1 MYVPYKVRNMY
12 CIIVN
17 YTHKHCC
24 QAAETWLHCARNANS
39 YACCASCDTLD
50 CAWNPMSRDL
60 NWFLFHA
67 CACCCCCCMANN
79 CVFVLLFFLL
89 TFLNG
94 SIKYLWLKWILWTY
108 YVIAR
113 NRIKTVIW
121 CIVEFISGD
130 CHYGFTHSVHQFFS
144 IICSHFLSFRCN
156 EFIYIIV
163 SATVWAPA
171 PKLVRVFICIAR
183 NQFKRI
189 FQFLSCWS
197 FFSTICCARPL
208 KLQSHCECVKIL
220 HRAQWLIGIIFF
232 STCFR
237 RHNNHGLPFDRNN
250 FFLLSFYYHF
260 IFLHFFKFTQTH

>member
-1 MYVPYKVRNMY
+1 M
-12 CIIVN
+12 
-17 YTHKHCC
+17 
-24 QAAETWLHCARNANS
+24 L
-39 YACCASCDTLD
+39 
-50 CAWNPMSRDL
+50 
-60 NWFLFHA
+60 
-67 CACCCCCCMANN
+67 
-79 CVFVLLFFLL
+79 VLLLLMSLHGKQLCFCFTFFLL

-189 FQFLSCWS
+189 IQFLSFWS

-220 HRAQWLIGIIFF
+220 QRAQWLIGIFFFQHVFDVTTITVSLLTATIFC
-232 STCFR
+232 T
-237 RHNNHGLPFDRNN
+237 L
-250 FFLLSFYYHF
+250 F
-260 IFLHFFKFTQTH
+260 IIILYFLHFFKFTQTH

>member
-1 MYVPYKVRNMY
+1 MVALCAQCQFIRMLCIVRY
-12 CIIVN
+12 S
-17 YTHKHCC
+17 
-24 QAAETWLHCARNANS
+24 WLCMESDVAR
-39 YACCASCDTLD
+39 LKLIFVH
-50 CAWNPMSRDL
+50 WL
-60 NWFLFHA
+60 
-67 CACCCCCCMANN
+67 CCCCRCMANN

-189 FQFLSCWS
+189 IQFLSFWS

-220 HRAQWLIGIIFF
+220 HRAQWLIGIFF
-232 STCFR
+232 SNMFSTSQQSR
-237 RHNNHGLPFDRNN
+237 SPFWPQQ
-250 FFLLSFYYHF
+250 FFALFLLSFY
-260 IFLHFFKFTQTH
+260 IFCISSNSHKLINRDIFFFLFSRQS